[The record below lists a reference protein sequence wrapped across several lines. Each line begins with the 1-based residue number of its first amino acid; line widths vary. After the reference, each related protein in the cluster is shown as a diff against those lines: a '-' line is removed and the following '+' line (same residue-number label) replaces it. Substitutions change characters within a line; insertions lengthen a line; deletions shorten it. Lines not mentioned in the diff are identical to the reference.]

1 MKYTVHMSTRPRYLW
16 ISPGAKKSCHPL
28 SKRLA
33 SSFTWDKQVNRA
45 QKIEKR
51 KDFETVVLLVMIDP
65 EDFLIWCNSSLL
77 ANFDASRFRSSDAMV
92 LLMCQRH
99 NDGGCTNR
107 TMICEWMNEWMNGWK
122 NEWMNE
128 WKNEWMNEGT
138 NERTNEWMSESMS
151 HRISKS
157 MNGWFSEAMS

>member
-77 ANFDASRFRSSDAMV
+77 ANFDASRFRASDAMV

-107 TMICEWMNEWMNGWK
+107 TMICEWMNEWMNEWINESMNQWINESM
-122 NEWMNE
+122 NEWMDG
-128 WKNEWMNEGT
+128 WMDGCMNEWMK
-138 NERTNEWMSESMS
+138 WM
-151 HRISKS
+151 K
-157 MNGWFSEAMS
+157 